1 MANLT
6 KSLDLMADLIKVFDG
21 EGLTKAAPDFHQKTR
36 ELLERAHRAAP
47 HDPDLRYDIEQHLK
61 SIPPAP
67 ADELK
72 PIPPPDRYSLPFD
85 QWSKVNLY
93 QKAEAPFKQHL
104 ATDRAL
110 ATVKPAPKEPVA
122 PVVPEHEQK
131 LAAAHAK
138 IEHMKGLLHRIKGFV
153 PTSGHTHDYHK
164 EIEESL
170 K

>member
-6 KSLDLMADLIKVFDG
+6 KSLELMNDLIKAFDG
-21 EGLTKAAPDFHQKTR
+21 D
-36 ELLERAHRAAP
+36 
-47 HDPDLRYDIEQHLK
+47 
-61 SIPPAP
+61 
-67 ADELK
+67 
-72 PIPPPDRYSLPFD
+72 
-85 QWSKVNLY
+85 
-93 QKAEAPFKQHL
+93 APFKQSL

-138 IEHMKGLLHRIKGFV
+138 IEELKGLLRSAKPHINEHGQVAAKGYMAQSAEGKPEWV
-153 PTSGHTHDYHK
+153 SRPGGLRGH
-164 EIEESL
+164 IEESL